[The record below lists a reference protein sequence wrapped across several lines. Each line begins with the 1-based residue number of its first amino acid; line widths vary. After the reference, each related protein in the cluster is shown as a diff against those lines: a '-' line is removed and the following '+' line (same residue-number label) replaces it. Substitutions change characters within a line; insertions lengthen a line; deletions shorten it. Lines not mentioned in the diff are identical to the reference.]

1 MKEVVIYS
9 RPYCGYCDLAKNL
22 LEQKGVAFSEIDVH
36 HDQSRMSEMIDRSGG
51 QMTLPQIFV
60 GDRHVGGF
68 TDLASLERRGQLD
81 TLLTERTQR

>member
-1 MKEVVIYS
+1 MQEVVIYS

-22 LEQKGVAFSEIDVH
+22 LERKGVPYSEINVH
-36 HDQSRMSEMIDRSGG
+36 DDHSRMSEMIDRSGG
-51 QMTLPQIFV
+51 RMTFPQIFV

-81 TLLTERTQR
+81 PLLTERTQP